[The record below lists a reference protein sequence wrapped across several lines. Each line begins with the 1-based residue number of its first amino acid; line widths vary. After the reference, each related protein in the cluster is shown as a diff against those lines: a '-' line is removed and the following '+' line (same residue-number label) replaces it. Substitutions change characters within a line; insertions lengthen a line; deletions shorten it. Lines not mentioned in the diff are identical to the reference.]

1 MTILQN
7 FYVESY
13 LGTTEPQTN
22 HSEYSPPIEALNLIV
37 NSKSQPTE
45 LHNLTIGV
53 TCTVEAKEKLAI
65 ILFCGFYFLVLM
77 RFDMTFDVMLSD
89 DSSFGK
95 VTNLCI
101 NQNVSFSLLLVTFS
115 MKANF

>member
-1 MTILQN
+1 MD
-7 FYVESY
+7 FD
-13 LGTTEPQTN
+13 
-22 HSEYSPPIEALNLIV
+22 
-37 NSKSQPTE
+37 
-45 LHNLTIGV
+45 
-53 TCTVEAKEKLAI
+53 
-65 ILFCGFYFLVLM
+65 FLVLM